1 MVITI
6 PIVLSIGIVSKIF
19 AQLDDDQNN
28 SIGLSKQ
35 SMIKAHANNTDLT
48 ANNKTGFKGES
59 TVGLSGRSIE
69 EAQGNITDLTANKTG
84 FKGESTVGLS
94 GRSIEEANK

>member
-1 MVITI
+1 MYKRTIFLVIAIMI
-6 PIVLSIGIVSKIF
+6 PVVLSIGIISKIF
-19 AQLDDDQNN
+19 AQPDDKNN

-35 SMIKAHANNTDLT
+35 SIL
-48 ANNKTGFKGES
+48 
-59 TVGLSGRSIE
+59 
-69 EAQGNITDLTANKTG
+69 EAQGNVTDLTANKTG